1 MLEELE
7 QEVKPD
13 FNEVRKANR
22 NYSLQDGDNILV
34 EIRSRESSKHP
45 LDQKLSFEDRRSSFC
60 PGGQIHDC
68 Q

>member
-34 EIRSRESSKHP
+34 EIRSRESSKHL
-45 LDQKLSFEDRRSSFC
+45 LDQKLSFGDRRSSFC